1 MEVVKQGG
9 VGYHLAYVM
18 RTPQKLVTLQK
29 VSFSLVALEVEN
41 LIYDRCRAFT
51 QMRFLTFHS
60 P

>member
-29 VSFSLVALEVEN
+29 VSFSLVAFEVKN
-41 LIYDRCRAFT
+41 LTTAVGPLCK
-51 QMRFLTFHS
+51 
-60 P
+60 